1 MTKSM
6 LCMILLWFVLFTCVA
21 VLMLMHLSLQRNLTE
36 LQVSLNKTHGKLVYV
51 SVFMVLPYGGFD
63 AFELT
68 KRTWAALR
76 KGKCLLR

>member
-1 MTKSM
+1 
-6 LCMILLWFVLFTCVA
+6 MILLWFVLFTCVA

-36 LQVSLNKTHGKLVYV
+36 LQVSLNKTHGKLVCV
-51 SVFMVLPYGGFD
+51 SAFLVLTYGFD